1 MSTEEEIRRLM
12 VELRLLEGTAETL
25 QARMSFVNAVLN
37 ELNLANKT
45 LEGLAEKGREDTVF
59 VPIGG
64 GSYIKA
70 KLENTDKIVYG
81 VGAGVAI
88 EKTLDETKG
97 EIMNRISELN
107 KTKLALEQQFR
118 QIIQRIQEDQTR
130 FRELTAVSEKQ
141 T

>member
-64 GSYIKA
+64 GSY
-70 KLENTDKIVYG
+70 
-81 VGAGVAI
+81 
-88 EKTLDETKG
+88 
-97 EIMNRISELN
+97 
-107 KTKLALEQQFR
+107 
-118 QIIQRIQEDQTR
+118 
-130 FRELTAVSEKQ
+130 
-141 T
+141 